1 MHNNEIDP
9 REIQKAREQRRA
21 KAAEARKLNED
32 NPGEKW
38 TPALQ
43 ARFERLQEECAEL
56 SNNIKQMEDLSA
68 MYKTLKNAPT
78 GENFRPGARIEVG
91 GPAGG
96 PYPSF
101 GRQLQDVA
109 RAQITGRTPDELH
122 HIMDATGANE
132 AVGSDGGYLVQS
144 DFSTALLRAVQE
156 TGILSQ
162 RCNRFTVSPGSNSLN
177 LPMVDETS
185 RATGSRLGGVVVYR
199 TAEAAAIT
207 ASRPKFKNLNL
218 VLEKMAGLVY
228 VTEELLQDS
237 QVLEQF
243 IFQAFAK
250 EFGFKLDDEI
260 TRGSGVG
267 QCLGILN
274 SSALIQVAKETGQ
287 AADTILWENIK
298 AMWSRMPARNRANA
312 FWYINQE
319 IEPQLFSMS
328 MPIGTGG
335 VAVYLPA
342 GQASASPYATLFQ
355 RPVVPIEQASAL
367 GDVGDIMLVDLGE
380 YILGEKGGMRV
391 DSSIHVKFV
400 EDERAFRFIMR
411 NNGFPAWSSPV
422 TPYKGR
428 SGYTLSP
435 FVALAERA

>member
-1 MHNNEIDP
+1 MHGNSIDP
-9 REIQKAREQRRA
+9 KEIQKAREALRA

-43 ARFERLQEECAEL
+43 ARFKQLQEECAEL
-56 SNNIKQMEDLSA
+56 SNDIKRMEDLS
-68 MYKTLKNAPT
+68 MTYKTLKNAPAPDGSLPT
-78 GENFRPGARIEVG
+78 GGRAG
-91 GPAGG
+91 GFAPSGG
-96 PYPSF
+96 PYTSF
-101 GRQLQDVA
+101 GHQLQDVA
-109 RAQITGRTPDELH
+109 RAQINNRTPDGLH
-122 HIMDATGANE
+122 QIMDATGANE
-132 AVGSDGGYLVQS
+132 AVGSDGGYLVQT
-144 DFSTALLRAVQE
+144 DFSTALLQAVQE

-162 RCNRFTVSPGSNSLN
+162 RCNRFTVSPGSNALN
-177 LPMVDETS
+177 LPMCDESS
-185 RATGSRLGGVVVYR
+185 RATGSRLGGVQVYR
-199 TAEAAAIT
+199 VAEAATIT
-207 ASRPKFKNLNL
+207 ASRPKFKNLAL

-260 TRGSGVG
+260 VRGSGVG

-274 SSALIQVAKETGQ
+274 SSALIQVAKESGQ
-287 AADTILWENIK
+287 DADTVVWENIK
-298 AMWSRMPARNRANA
+298 NMWSRCPARNRANA

-335 VAVYLPA
+335 VPVYLPA

-367 GDVGDIMLVDLGE
+367 GDVGDIVLADLSE
-380 YILGEKGGMRV
+380 YILGEKGGMQV

-400 EDERAFRFIMR
+400 EAEMAFRFIMR
-411 NNGFPAWSSPV
+411 NNGMPAWHAPL

-428 SGYTLSP
+428 AGYTLSP
-435 FVALAERA
+435 FVALAAR